1 MSSDFSEKFSEQGFW
16 AKVRTSAARMGRAGI
31 EHALAMFQALKD
43 ADTPI
48 RAKAIIVGALG
59 YFVMPLDLIPDLTP
73 VVGFTDDLGV
83 LASAYLAVALHIK
96 PEHRAWAEARMKS
109 FGF

>member
-1 MSSDFSEKFSEQGFW
+1 MSSNFSAEYTEPGFW
-16 AKVRTSAARMGRAGI
+16 SKVRSSAARMGRVGLG
-31 EHALAMFQALKD
+31 HALAMFQALKD
-43 ADTPI
+43 ADTPA

-73 VVGFTDDLGV
+73 IIGFSDDLAV
-83 LASAYLAVALHIK
+83 VASAYLAVALHIK

-109 FGF
+109 FGL